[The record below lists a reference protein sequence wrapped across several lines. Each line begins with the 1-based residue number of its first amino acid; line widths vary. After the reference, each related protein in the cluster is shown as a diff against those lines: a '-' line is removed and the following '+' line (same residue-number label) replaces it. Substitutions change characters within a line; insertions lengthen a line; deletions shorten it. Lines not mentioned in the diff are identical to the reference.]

1 MPKFF
6 RVDRIVAMT
15 EHRERFTLER
25 KYDFDEGDLR
35 EKNQFLFPGKT
46 EKIRFS
52 FSGLSVQAILDR
64 LLTAKVVEQ
73 NGNTSMIEA
82 EVNHGRGIVM
92 YLLSQG
98 AWVKVLSPQSLV
110 EEMQEEL
117 RQMCSAY
124 DI

>member
-1 MPKFF
+1 
-6 RVDRIVAMT
+6 VAMT

-64 LLTAKVVEQ
+64 LPTAKVVEQ

>member
-1 MPKFF
+1 M
-6 RVDRIVAMT
+6 
-15 EHRERFTLER
+15 
-25 KYDFDEGDLR
+25 
-35 EKNQFLFPGKT
+35 
-46 EKIRFS
+46 
-52 FSGLSVQAILDR
+52 QAILDR
-64 LLTAKVVEQ
+64 LPTAKVVEQ

-98 AWVKVLSPQSLV
+98 AWGKVLSPQSLV

-124 DI
+124 DS